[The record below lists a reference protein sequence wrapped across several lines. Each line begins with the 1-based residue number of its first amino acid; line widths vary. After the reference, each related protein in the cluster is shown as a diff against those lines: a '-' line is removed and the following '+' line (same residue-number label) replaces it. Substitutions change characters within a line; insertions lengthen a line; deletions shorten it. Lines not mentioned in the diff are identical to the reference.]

1 MAESVLSVAYQM
13 INLGKLAPMVPLG
26 TVLLQDNWE
35 VPAEEVANL
44 VYAMD
49 IKNSQRILDMATE
62 YQPLGEFEKEFST
75 KEKILLTE
83 KRLHELGNK
92 LKMANQTK
100 SFEMSSLKKVFQTLA
115 VSAEYLKDKEFFENR
130 SNFLQSSNPYG
141 RFMG

>member
-13 INLGKLAPMVPLG
+13 LNLSKLAPMVPLG
-26 TVLLQDNWE
+26 TVLLQDDWQ

-49 IKNSQRILDMATE
+49 LKNNQRILDMATE
-62 YQPLGEFEKEFST
+62 YQPLGEFEKEFSNR
-75 KEKILLTE
+75 EKITLTE
-83 KRLHELGNK
+83 KRLQELGSK
-92 LKMANQTK
+92 LKAANQTK
-100 SFEMSSLKKVFQTLA
+100 VFETNSLKKVFQTLA